1 LATAS
6 QADVRKH
13 IAAGKVA
20 PIYLL
25 LGADEAAKIALAG
38 EFLELVEADL
48 RAFNVD
54 RLYGGETTGAEVVD
68 AARTLPMM
76 VPRRVVL
83 LLHAERLLNPKS
95 LNARK
100 ESDATTKDLETLESY
115 VKAPVDTCCLVL
127 VADGLDGRRSLT
139 RQLMSKAIVVE
150 CEGLRSAVEAEKW
163 VRDQAAHE
171 GLTIDTRTARLVVS
185 RVGTRKRHPK
195 DNDPPP
201 DTSRLRSDM
210 QRLLLYAAGRKAI
223 TGADVMEVIGPATS
237 EDDWGVTRAIERGSA
252 GDALRELGLMMDN
265 GAVPYMI
272 LGQLAWFVRTKVPA
286 PKVSS
291 AVEAVFRTDLAIK
304 TSAGDPRALL
314 ERLVVELCGR

>member
-1 LATAS
+1 LGAAS
-6 QADVRKH
+6 HADVRKQ

-25 LGADEAAKIALAG
+25 LGSDEVTKIALAG
-38 EFLELVEADL
+38 EFLELVETDL

-54 RLYGGETTGAEVVD
+54 RLYGGETTGAQIVD

-83 LLHAERLLNPKS
+83 LLHAERLLNPKKDNS
-95 LNARK
+95 KKDNPK
-100 ESDATTKDLETLESY
+100 KDSDATTRDLETFEAY
-115 VKAPVDTCCLVL
+115 VKAPLDTCCLVI
-127 VADGLDGRRSLT
+127 VAEGVDRRQSLT
-139 RQLMSKAIVVE
+139 KQLLSKATVVD
-150 CEGLRSAVEAEKW
+150 CTGPADAVEAAKW
-163 VRDQAAHE
+163 VKDRVAKE
-171 GLTIDTRTARLVVS
+171 GMTIDARTARLVAD
-185 RVGTRKRHPK
+185 RIG
-195 DNDPPP
+195 P
-201 DTSRLRSDM
+201 DVSRLRADVE
-210 QRLLLYAAGRKAI
+210 RLVLYAAGNTAI
-223 TGADVMEVIGPATS
+223 TEADVKEVVAPATS
-237 EDDWGVTRAIERGSA
+237 QDDWAVTNAIGRGSA

-286 PKVSS
+286 PKVSA

-304 TSAGDPRALL
+304 TSAGDPRTLL

>member
-1 LATAS
+1 LPAAS
-6 QADVRKH
+6 HADVRAH
-13 IAAGKVA
+13 IASGKVA

-25 LGADEAAKIALAG
+25 VGPDEAGKVALAG
-38 EFLELVEADL
+38 EFLELVDAEL

-54 RLYGGETTGAEVVD
+54 RLYGGETTGADVVD

-83 LLHAERLLNPKS
+83 LVHAERLLNPK
-95 LNARK
+95 K
-100 ESDATTKDLETLESY
+100 ESEATARDLETLEGY
-115 VKAPVDTCCLVL
+115 VKAPVDSCCLVI
-127 VADGLDGRRSLT
+127 VAEAVDKRRSLT
-139 RQLMSKAIVVE
+139 KQLLAKSIVVE
-150 CEGLRSAVEAEKW
+150 CTGPGDAVEAARW
-163 VRDQAAHE
+163 VKDRVAQAGMAIDQRA
-171 GLTIDTRTARLVVS
+171 ARLVAD
-185 RVGTRKRHPK
+185 RIG
-195 DNDPPP
+195 P
-201 DTSRLRSDM
+201 DISRLRADVE
-210 QRLLLYAAGRKAI
+210 RLVLYAAGSKAI
-223 TGADVMEVIGPATS
+223 TEADVKEIVAPSTAH
-237 EDDWGVTRAIERGSA
+237 DDWGVTRAIERGSA

-286 PKVSS
+286 ARVGP

>member
-1 LATAS
+1 MAAAS
-6 QADVRKH
+6 HADVRKQ

-38 EFLELVEADL
+38 EFLELVETGL

-54 RLYGGETTGAEVVD
+54 RLYGGETTSVQVVD

-83 LLHAERLLNPKS
+83 LLHAERLLQPKKD
-95 LNARK
+95 N
-100 ESDATTKDLETLESY
+100 DATTRDLETLEAY
-115 VKAPVDTCCLVL
+115 VKAPVDTSCLVIVAEGVDKRRSLAKQLLAKATVVECCGPADAAEAAKWVKDRVAREGMTIDPRVARL
-127 VADGLDGRRSLT
+127 VAD
-139 RQLMSKAIVVE
+139 
-150 CEGLRSAVEAEKW
+150 
-163 VRDQAAHE
+163 
-171 GLTIDTRTARLVVS
+171 
-185 RVGTRKRHPK
+185 RVG
-195 DNDPPP
+195 P
-201 DTSRLRSDM
+201 DVSRLRADVE
-210 QRLLLYAAGRKAI
+210 RLVLYAAENKVI
-223 TGADVMEVIGPATS
+223 TEADVKEVVAPATS
-237 EDDWGVTRAIERGSA
+237 QDDWGVTRAIERGSA

-286 PKVSS
+286 PKVGA
-291 AVEAVFRTDLAIK
+291 AVEAVFRTDLALK
-304 TSAGDPRALL
+304 TSAGDPRTLL

>member
-1 LATAS
+1 LAVAT
-6 QADVRKH
+6 QADVRTQ

-38 EFLELVEADL
+38 EFLELVEHDL

-54 RLYGGETTGAEVVD
+54 RLYGGEASGAHVVD

-83 LLHAERLLNPKS
+83 LLHAERLLSPKKDS
-95 LNARK
+95 EATAR
-100 ESDATTKDLETLESY
+100 DLDTFESY

-127 VADGLDGRRSLT
+127 VADAVDRRRSLT
-139 RQLMSKAIVVE
+139 RHLLSKATVVE
-150 CEGLRSAVEAEKW
+150 CAGPADAVEAAKW
-163 VRDQAAHE
+163 VKDRVAKA
-171 GLTIDTRTARLVVS
+171 GMTIDARAARLVADRVGPDVS
-185 RVGTRKRHPK
+185 RLYADVE
-195 DNDPPP
+195 
-201 DTSRLRSDM
+201 RLV
-210 QRLLLYAAGRKAI
+210 LYAAGNKAI
-223 TGADVMEVIGPATS
+223 TEADVREVVAPATS
-237 EDDWGVTRAIERGSA
+237 QDDWGMTRAIERGAA

-272 LGQLAWFVRTKVPA
+272 VGQLAWFVRTKVPA
-286 PKVSS
+286 AKVSA

-304 TSAGDPRALL
+304 TSAGDPRVLL